1 MARLLMLS
9 AVIVSFAASAA
20 LAQSA
25 SPFGPQGRGIATATM
40 QPGTAVGLSAGAVP
54 AAKIAGE
61 GRAKPQVAGAG
72 TSDCPVPS
80 AGGETCGA
88 PAGDGPETTLR

>member
-20 LAQSA
+20 LAQSV
-25 SPFGPQGRGIATATM
+25 SPFGPQGRGIAAATI
-40 QPGTAVGLSAGAVP
+40 QPGTALSAGAVP
-54 AAKIAGE
+54 AAEIAGE
-61 GRAKPQVAGAG
+61 GRAKPQVAIAG
-72 TSDCPVPS
+72 TSDCPVPLV
-80 AGGETCGA
+80 GGEECGA